1 MKLAEALAERAD
13 LQKRVEQTKAR
24 LKNNAWVQE
33 GERPAEDPTALE
45 KELFALCDQLEK
57 LVTRINLTNAAAIE
71 DGLSITALLAR
82 RDTLSTYVAG
92 LRDFLD
98 EASRTPVRAAR
109 GEIRILPTV
118 NVQEYRKKAD
128 ALSKE
133 LRELDMRIQRLNW
146 TTDLM

>member
-13 LQKRVEQTKAR
+13 LQKRIEQTKSR

-33 GERPAEDPTALE
+33 GERPAEDPVALDG
-45 KELFALCDQLEK
+45 ELAALCDQLEK
-57 LVTRINLTNAAAIE
+57 LVTRINLTNAQA
-71 DGLSITALLAR
+71 SITGLLAR
-82 RDTLSTYVAG
+82 RDALSIRTAA

-109 GEIRILPTV
+109 GEIKILPTV
-118 NVQEYRKKAD
+118 SVPEYRKKAD

>member
-13 LQKRVEQTKAR
+13 LQKRIEQTKSR

-33 GERPAEDPTALE
+33 GERPAEDPVALDG
-45 KELFALCDQLEK
+45 ELAALCDQLEK
-57 LVTRINLTNAAAIE
+57 LVTRINLTNAQA
-71 DGLSITALLAR
+71 SITGLLAR
-82 RDTLSTYVAG
+82 RDALSIRTAA

-109 GEIRILPTV
+109 GEIKILPTV
-118 NVQEYRKKAD
+118 SVQEYRKKAD

-133 LRELDMRIQRLNW
+133 LRELDMRIQQLNW
-146 TTDLM
+146 TTDLI